1 MFDRFE
7 RPITYLRISV
17 TDKCNLRCRY
27 CMPPEGVP
35 LRRHEDLLTLEALAE
50 AARAAVGLGVTK
62 IRLTGGEPL
71 VRRGIINLVRM
82 IASIPGLEHLGMTTN
97 GTLLAPRARELREAG
112 LDSVNVSLDTL
123 NPERYT
129 EITRGG
135 SIEDALA
142 GIRAAGAAGLPVKIN
157 MVVLGDSS
165 REEIDAMRDF
175 CASINARLQLINHF
189 DLTRQKGS
197 AVGSGGENAAGSG
210 GENAARSGRAYTFD
224 RPPACAG
231 CNRIRLLADGTLK
244 PCLHSDEE
252 VRLDPARLT
261 ESLREAILAKPRL
274 GGSCTNRSMRQIGG

>member
-1 MFDRFE
+1 MFDRFD

-35 LRRHEDLLTLEALAE
+35 PRRHEDLLPLESLAE

-71 VRRGIINLVRM
+71 VRRGILGLVRM
-82 IASIPGLEHLGMTTN
+82 IAAIQGLEHLGMTTN
-97 GTLLAPRARELREAG
+97 GTLLAPLARDLKEAG

-123 NPERYT
+123 IPERYA

-135 SIEDALA
+135 SIEAALE
-142 GIRAAGAAGLPVKIN
+142 GIRAAGAAGLPLKIN
-157 MVVLGDSS
+157 MVALADTSM
-165 REEIDAMRDF
+165 EEIDAMRDY
-175 CASINARLQLINHF
+175 CASIRARLQLINHF
-189 DLTRQKGS
+189 DLTRQKG
-197 AVGSGGENAAGSG
+197 EQNAAGSG
-210 GENAARSGRAYTFD
+210 SGYSFD
-224 RPPACAG
+224 RPPSCAG

-252 VRLDPARLT
+252 VRLDPVRLT
-261 ESLREAILAKPRL
+261 ESLREAILAKPRR
-274 GGSCTNRSMRQIGG
+274 GGACTSRSMRQIGG

>member
-35 LRRHEDLLTLEALAE
+35 PRRHEDLLPLESLAE

-71 VRRGIINLVRM
+71 VRRGIVDLVRL
-82 IASIPGLEHLGMTTN
+82 IAAVEGLEHLGMTTN
-97 GTLLAPRARELREAG
+97 GTLLAPRARELKEAG

-123 NPERYT
+123 IPERYA

-135 SIEDALA
+135 SIEAALE
-142 GIRAAGAAGLPVKIN
+142 GIRAAGEAGLPLKIN
-157 MVVLGDSS
+157 MVALGDTSN
-165 REEIDAMRDF
+165 EEIDAMRDY
-175 CASINARLQLINHF
+175 CSSIHARLQLINHF
-189 DLTRQKGS
+189 DLTRQKGE
-197 AVGSGGENAAGSG
+197 ENAAM
-210 GENAARSGRAYTFD
+210 SGRGYSFD
-224 RPPACAG
+224 RPPSCAG
-231 CNRIRLLADGTLK
+231 CNRIRLLSDGTLK
-244 PCLHSDEE
+244 PCLHSEEE

-261 ESLREAILAKPRL
+261 DSLREAILAKPRR
-274 GGSCTNRSMRQIGG
+274 GGACTSRSMRQIGG

>member
-35 LRRHEDLLTLEALAE
+35 LRRHDELLTLEALAE

-71 VRRGIINLVRM
+71 VRRGIVELVRM
-82 IASIPGLEHLGMTTN
+82 IAAIEGLEHLGMTTN
-97 GTLLAPRARELREAG
+97 GTLLAPRARELRDAG

-123 NPERYT
+123 GPERYA

-135 SIEDALA
+135 SIEEALA

-157 MVVLGDSS
+157 MVVLGDTSQ
-165 REEIDAMRDF
+165 EEIGAMREY
-175 CASINARLQLINHF
+175 CASIGARLQLINHF
-189 DLTRQKGS
+189 ELTRPKDS
-197 AVGSGGENAAGSG
+197 AA
-210 GENAARSGRAYTFD
+210 SGRAD
-224 RPPACAG
+224 DAG
-231 CNRIRLLADGTLK
+231 
-244 PCLHSDEE
+244 PSDSATPSTALP
-252 VRLDPARLT
+252 RARAAT
-261 ESLREAILAKPRL
+261 ASGSLPTAR
-274 GGSCTNRSMRQIGG
+274 

>member
-1 MFDRFE
+1 MFDRFD

-35 LRRHEDLLTLEALAE
+35 LRRHEDLLPLESLAE

-71 VRRGIINLVRM
+71 VRRGIVELVRM
-82 IASIPGLEHLGMTTN
+82 IAAIEGLEHLGMTTN
-97 GTLLAPRARELREAG
+97 GTLLAPRALELKEAG
-112 LDSVNVSLDTL
+112 LDSVNISLDTL
-123 NPERYT
+123 DPERYT

-135 SIEDALA
+135 SINAALA
-142 GIRAAGAAGLPVKIN
+142 GIKAARAAGLPLKIN
-157 MVVLGDSS
+157 MVVLGDSVK
-165 REEIDAMRDF
+165 EDIDAMKDY
-175 CASINARLQLINHF
+175 CSSIGARLQLINHF
-189 DLTRQKGS
+189 DLTRQKGE
-197 AVGSGGENAAGSG
+197 ENAAGSG
-210 GENAARSGRAYTFD
+210 RGYSFD
-224 RPPACAG
+224 RPPSCAG

-261 ESLREAILAKPRL
+261 ESLREAILAKPRR
-274 GGSCTNRSMRQIGG
+274 GGACSNRSMLQIGG

>member
-35 LRRHEDLLTLEALAE
+35 LRRHEDLLPLESLAE

-71 VRRGIINLVRM
+71 VRRGIVNLVRM
-82 IASIPGLEHLGMTTN
+82 IAAIEGLEHLGMTTN
-97 GTLLAPRARELREAG
+97 GTLLAPRARELKEAG

-123 NPERYT
+123 IPERYA

-135 SIEDALA
+135 SIDAALA
-142 GIRAAGAAGLPVKIN
+142 GIHAAGAAGLPLKIN
-157 MVVLGDSS
+157 MVVLGDTAK
-165 REEIDAMRDF
+165 EEIDAMRNF
-175 CASINARLQLINHF
+175 CSSIGARMQLINHF
-189 DLTRQKGS
+189 DLTHQK
-197 AVGSGGENAAGSG
+197 
-210 GENAARSGRAYTFD
+210 ENAARSGRGDAARSGRSYTFD
-224 RPPACAG
+224 RPPSCAG

-261 ESLREAILAKPRL
+261 ESLREAILAKPRQ
-274 GGSCTNRSMRQIGG
+274 GGACTSRTMQQIGG

>member
-17 TDKCNLRCRY
+17 TDRCNLRCRY

-35 LRRHEDLLTLEALAE
+35 KRRHEDMLTLEALAE

-71 VRRGIINLVRM
+71 VRRGIVDLVRM
-82 IASIPGLEHLGMTTN
+82 IAAIDGLDHLGMTTN
-97 GTLLAPRARELREAG
+97 GTLLAPRARELRDAG

-123 NPERYT
+123 SPERYA

-135 SIEDALA
+135 AIQDAMA
-142 GIRAAGAAGLPVKIN
+142 GITAAREAGLPLKIN
-157 MVVLGDSS
+157 MVVLGDTSK
-165 REEIDAMRDF
+165 EEIDAMREY
-175 CASINARLQLINHF
+175 CSSLGARLQLINHF
-189 DLTRQKGS
+189 DLTRRKTDP
-197 AVGSGGENAAGSG
+197 EDAGRNGQGYS
-210 GENAARSGRAYTFD
+210 FD
-224 RPPACAG
+224 RPPSCAA

-252 VRLDPARLT
+252 VRLDPANMA
-261 ESLREAILAKPRL
+261 ESLRAAILAKPRL
-274 GGSCTNRSMRQIGG
+274 GASCTSRSMHQIGG